1 MSCRVEILVCIRSMQ
16 AQECRIDQLV
26 EVDVQIESVA
36 GHVSRKLLVVHVVG
50 HDWLCEAA
58 VDVVAEKG
66 GGVAECL
73 IGDC

>member
-1 MSCRVEILVCIRSMQ
+1 MH
-16 AQECRIDQLV
+16 AQERRIDELV

-36 GHVSRKLLVVHVVG
+36 GHVGRELPVVHVVG

-58 VDVVAEKG
+58 GDAVDAVAEKG